1 MVPVSGVT
9 FETYV
14 LQHSRGG
21 SMPQP
26 SPSAA
31 LQRTTSAVRPEE
43 QESEEEE
50 PWAPVSAV
58 LVRWSPPAVLVR
70 WRYRYPAAADA
81 ADQQEEEDALHFR
94 VFYQEVHDKSS
105 GRVAVASGEQRSVL
119 LERLQP
125 EAEYLVRVFA
135 RASPSLAT
143 RANRTTDAPVGLVR
157 FVAPGTAA
165 TAKRL
170 SARDLLKLASNSGV
184 VASRTVVVRDEEI
197 VIVVLVLS
205 VWLAVI
211 LLFFNKWG
219 KIRMLEPYQPQ
230 YHEQLEP
237 DSPPVLQNCDEHHV
251 KSARCEVKQWYA
263 KFVTPSGDVMPPSTV
278 LSKPAQVKSVVLER
292 ELRRLSSNANGSG
305 VAALHRLHRLRH
317 NSVFVG
323 SQILVPLS
331 RRAKS
336 AEDIKS
342 MVLQIEHQPSTQSTA
357 L

>member
-1 MVPVSGVT
+1 MALEKSAENRTVTPHDACDNKESREKAADANRQVP
-9 FETYV
+9 
-14 LQHSRGG
+14 LALRGTLLIALLL
-21 SMPQP
+21 SLVF
-26 SPSAA
+26 SPSFLPVAKAA
-31 LQRTTSAVRPEE
+31 LQRTTIAVRPE
-43 QESEEEE
+43 ESEEEE

-70 WRYRYPAAADA
+70 WRYRYPAA
-81 ADQQEEEDALHFR
+81 EKEDALHFR
-94 VFYQEVHDKSS
+94 VFYQEVHDKLS
-105 GRVAVASGEQRSVL
+105 GRVAVASGGQRSVL

-125 EAEYLVRVFA
+125 EAEYVVRVFA

-165 TAKRL
+165 TATAAAANGSSSGNNNSSSSSGGSRGGL
-170 SARDLLKLASNSGV
+170 VSARS
-184 VASRTVVVRDEEI
+184 VVVRDEEI

-211 LLFFNKWG
+211 LLFFN
-219 KIRMLEPYQPQ
+219 
-230 YHEQLEP
+230 
-237 DSPPVLQNCDEHHV
+237 
-251 KSARCEVKQWYA
+251 
-263 KFVTPSGDVMPPSTV
+263 
-278 LSKPAQVKSVVLER
+278 
-292 ELRRLSSNANGSG
+292 NGA
-305 VAALHRLHRLRH
+305 AALHRLHRLRH

-331 RRAKS
+331 RRTKS

>member
-1 MVPVSGVT
+1 MRAWPR
-9 FETYV
+9 
-14 LQHSRGG
+14 LLLAAL
-21 SMPQP
+21 
-26 SPSAA
+26 AA

-81 ADQQEEEDALHFR
+81 ADQQEEKDALHFR

-165 TAKRL
+165 TAT
-170 SARDLLKLASNSGV
+170 STAAAAATNGSSPSSSSSNNSSSSGATATAGTGGPYYRSGV

-237 DSPPVLQNCDEHHV
+237 DSPPVLQ
-251 KSARCEVKQWYA
+251 
-263 KFVTPSGDVMPPSTV
+263 
-278 LSKPAQVKSVVLER
+278 VKSVVLER
-292 ELRRLSSNANGSG
+292 ELRRLSSNANGSRA
-305 VAALHRLHRLRH
+305 AALHRLHRLRH

>member
-1 MVPVSGVT
+1 M
-9 FETYV
+9 
-14 LQHSRGG
+14 
-21 SMPQP
+21 
-26 SPSAA
+26 
-31 LQRTTSAVRPEE
+31 RPEE

-105 GRVAVASGEQRSVL
+105 GRVAVASGGQRSVL

-165 TAKRL
+165 TATAATATVAAAANG
-170 SARDLLKLASNSGV
+170 SSPSSSNNSSGSGAAATAGSGGPYYRSGV

-237 DSPPVLQNCDEHHV
+237 DSPPVL
-251 KSARCEVKQWYA
+251 
-263 KFVTPSGDVMPPSTV
+263 
-278 LSKPAQVKSVVLER
+278 QVKSVVLER

>member
-1 MVPVSGVT
+1 MHACSYT
-9 FETYV
+9 
-14 LQHSRGG
+14 
-21 SMPQP
+21 
-26 SPSAA
+26 A
-31 LQRTTSAVRPEE
+31 LQRTTIAVRPE
-43 QESEEEE
+43 ESEEEE

-70 WRYRYPAAADA
+70 WRYRYPAA
-81 ADQQEEEDALHFR
+81 EKEDALHFR
-94 VFYQEVHDKSS
+94 VFYQEVHDKLS
-105 GRVAVASGEQRSVL
+105 GRVAVASGGQRSVL

-125 EAEYLVRVFA
+125 EAEYVVRVFA

-165 TAKRL
+165 TATAAAANGSSSGNNNSSSSSGGSRGGL
-170 SARDLLKLASNSGV
+170 VSARS
-184 VASRTVVVRDEEI
+184 VVVRDEEI

-237 DSPPVLQNCDEHHV
+237 PSPPVLQV
-251 KSARCEVKQWYA
+251 KSA
-263 KFVTPSGDVMPPSTV
+263 
-278 LSKPAQVKSVVLER
+278 VLER

-305 VAALHRLHRLRH
+305 AAALHRLHRLRH

-331 RRAKS
+331 RRTKS

>member
-1 MVPVSGVT
+1 MRAWPRLLLAT
-9 FETYV
+9 
-14 LQHSRGG
+14 L
-21 SMPQP
+21 
-26 SPSAA
+26 AA

-165 TAKRL
+165 TATAATATVAAAANG
-170 SARDLLKLASNSGV
+170 SSPSSNNNSSGSGAAATAGSGGPYYRSGV

-237 DSPPVLQNCDEHHV
+237 DSPPVL
-251 KSARCEVKQWYA
+251 
-263 KFVTPSGDVMPPSTV
+263 
-278 LSKPAQVKSVVLER
+278 QVKSVVLER

>member
-1 MVPVSGVT
+1 MHACSYT
-9 FETYV
+9 
-14 LQHSRGG
+14 
-21 SMPQP
+21 
-26 SPSAA
+26 A
-31 LQRTTSAVRPEE
+31 LQRTTIAVRPE
-43 QESEEEE
+43 ESEEEE

-70 WRYRYPAAADA
+70 WRYRYPAA
-81 ADQQEEEDALHFR
+81 EEEDALHFR
-94 VFYQEVHDKSS
+94 VFYQEVHDKLSA
-105 GRVAVASGEQRSVL
+105 RVAVASGEQRSVL

-125 EAEYLVRVFA
+125 EAEYVVRVF
-135 RASPSLAT
+135 ASPSLAT

-165 TAKRL
+165 TATAAANGSSSGNNSSSSGGSRSGL
-170 SARDLLKLASNSGV
+170 VSARS
-184 VASRTVVVRDEEI
+184 VVVRDEEI

-237 DSPPVLQNCDEHHV
+237 PSPPVLQV
-251 KSARCEVKQWYA
+251 KSA
-263 KFVTPSGDVMPPSTV
+263 
-278 LSKPAQVKSVVLER
+278 VLER

-305 VAALHRLHRLRH
+305 AAALHRLHRLRH

-331 RRAKS
+331 RRTKS

>member
-1 MVPVSGVT
+1 MFSSLSLPA
-9 FETYV
+9 
-14 LQHSRGG
+14 
-21 SMPQP
+21 
-26 SPSAA
+26 AA
-31 LQRTTSAVRPEE
+31 LQRTTIAVRPE
-43 QESEEEE
+43 ESEEEE

-70 WRYRYPAAADA
+70 WRYRYPAAD
-81 ADQQEEEDALHFR
+81 EEEEGDALHFR
-94 VFYQEVHDKSS
+94 VFYQDVHDKLS

-125 EAEYLVRVFA
+125 EAEYVVRVFA

-165 TAKRL
+165 TAKH
-170 SARDLLKLASNSGV
+170 V
-184 VASRTVVVRDEEI
+184 PFRT
-197 VIVVLVLS
+197 
-205 VWLAVI
+205 
-211 LLFFNKWG
+211 
-219 KIRMLEPYQPQ
+219 Q
-230 YHEQLEP
+230 
-237 DSPPVLQNCDEHHV
+237 V
-251 KSARCEVKQWYA
+251 KSA
-263 KFVTPSGDVMPPSTV
+263 
-278 LSKPAQVKSVVLER
+278 VLER
-292 ELRRLSSNANGSG
+292 ELRRLSSNANGSRA
-305 VAALHRLHRLRH
+305 AALHRLHRLRH

-331 RRAKS
+331 RRVKS

>member
-1 MVPVSGVT
+1 MFLLS
-9 FETYV
+9 
-14 LQHSRGG
+14 LRA
-21 SMPQP
+21 
-26 SPSAA
+26 AA
-31 LQRTTSAVRPEE
+31 LQRTTSAVRPE
-43 QESEEEE
+43 ESEEEE

-70 WRYRYPAAADA
+70 WRYRYPAAD
-81 ADQQEEEDALHFR
+81 EEDALHFR
-94 VFYQEVHDKSS
+94 VFYQDVHDKLS

-125 EAEYLVRVFA
+125 EAEYVVRVFA

-165 TAKRL
+165 TA
-170 SARDLLKLASNSGV
+170 SAAATNGSSSSSSSSNNSSSSGAAATAMAGGGGGSRGGV
-184 VASRTVVVRDEEI
+184 VSSRNVVVRDEEI

-237 DSPPVLQNCDEHHV
+237 PSPPVLQV
-251 KSARCEVKQWYA
+251 KTA
-263 KFVTPSGDVMPPSTV
+263 
-278 LSKPAQVKSVVLER
+278 VLER

-305 VAALHRLHRLRH
+305 AAALHRLHRLRH

-331 RRAKS
+331 RRVKS